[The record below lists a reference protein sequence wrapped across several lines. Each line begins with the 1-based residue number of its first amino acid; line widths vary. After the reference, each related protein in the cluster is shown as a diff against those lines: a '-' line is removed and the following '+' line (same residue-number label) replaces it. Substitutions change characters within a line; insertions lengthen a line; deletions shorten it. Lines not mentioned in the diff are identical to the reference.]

1 MFKGCHFPSE
11 AIRYYLAY
19 KLRYREIEEIQLEHG
34 VMVGHTTIHWWVTKL
49 MGVSSVPTVMFNR
62 EHYVSGGHP
71 VEGYQLIL
79 TDLMP
84 QANED

>member
-1 MFKGCHFPSE
+1 M
-11 AIRYYLAY
+11 
-19 KLRYREIEEIQLEHG
+19 
-34 VMVGHTTIHWWVTKL
+34 MVGHTTIHWWVTKL

-79 TDLMP
+79 TDLMA